1 MFPSD
6 LAASMHSAVH
16 TFNTSNSSN
25 ATTTTTAVVSN
36 SNGTDESGQ
45 HTAIS
50 FVRGR
55 ALMGLW
61 RSKVGQVDSSA
72 SSLSWKRIL

>member
-25 ATTTTTAVVSN
+25 ATTTTAVVSN

-45 HTAIS
+45 HTASS